1 MYPINQVYYTR
12 LVGYIIPDDHA
23 LGVVRNTQNIPETCP
38 IYTQFIP
45 DLYPIKHWRHS
56 VLFHREYRVY
66 IGYISGIFRVY
77 WATDIEGTGIYP
89 RSVGYISS
97 VCRVYIPDL
106 YPVRRVYIPDLYP
119 PWRVFTARFST
130 FLGQKYTRKIPKKS
144 SIGPGIYIGYIPGLW
159 TGYIYPRTSG
169 IYTRF
174 MVYYVRGIRW
184 CETRPEHDFP
194 PGGRGRPGC
203 G

>member
-1 MYPINQVYYTR
+1 MIGYIIPDNQVYYTR
-12 LVGYIIPDDHA
+12 WR
-23 LGVVRNTQNIPETCP
+23 VVRNTQNIPETCP

-119 PWRVFTARFST
+119 PFTARFST

-174 MVYYVRGIRW
+174 MVYYA
-184 CETRPEHDFP
+184 
-194 PGGRGRPGC
+194 
-203 G
+203 